1 MVNTLIFNKIQR
13 GNIFNNDF
21 INFDKNN
28 KIEFKKIGRNNI
40 AVIYGPNGTG
50 KTSLSVVLGG
60 KEDKDNI
67 SFDVDFNGTKY
78 TQDNNEL
85 FYVISDQ
92 NGRNIIRGSARDYL
106 LGDNIKREYD
116 LKDYISKEFI
126 LLQKDINKLMK
137 SSFNI
142 SSMKNVLI
150 NQVEN
155 TDLRVFVRNFAN
167 SRFKVE
173 EQLDKSKFLD
183 VVKSLNKEE
192 INITLENE
200 EKYIFIKNNF
210 KYESSLI
217 YRIMNINDKEIKK
230 NEEILKIEENDEALN
245 ILSKFKYKDE
255 CIVCDN
261 KDYNRE
267 ELIERKTSNK
277 ESIIKSLDPITKKI
291 LEDIIQIVKTLD
303 KDPLKIEEIF
313 VKAIETGDKNLILEL
328 KNEILIYIKLFNNEI
343 NNLFKDL
350 VKPELIKRYDEYM
363 KILESQ
369 PTISDEDILYIE
381 KIVSENIRKS
391 IEIKRDTQNGN
402 NLKILLGGKE
412 FLDKDRDELQLSTG
426 QQNFISLSF
435 ELLKAKN
442 SDKEIIILDD
452 PISSFDSIYKNK
464 IAFCIIKFLEGKN
477 QIILTHNTDL
487 IRLLEFQL
495 QNCFNLYL
503 FNNSEN
509 AINGF
514 IKVNL
519 KEKDILLQINK
530 LLDLFRTNIFEE
542 VRNQKHFLISM
553 IPFMRG
559 YANIT
564 GKRQEYTNLSKVM
577 HGYENEKIDILKIYN
592 NLFLDDDVKLSG
604 KLEVSVD
611 DILELDL
618 ENIRILK
625 EDSEYQLLDNTLYHT
640 LSYLYLR
647 LKVEKDLIDIYNVM
661 VNGNMTVQQ
670 IIMKAFT
677 PSNGGTIEDKI
688 FFTSRKTLLNEFNHF
703 EGNMNIF
710 QPAIDIT
717 DIALNEEKESILD
730 YLEKL
735 RKNKEHMIETELE
748 EDLV

>member
-1 MVNTLIFNKIQR
+1 M
-13 GNIFNNDF
+13 
-21 INFDKNN
+21 
-28 KIEFKKIGRNNI
+28 
-40 AVIYGPNGTG
+40 
-50 KTSLSVVLGG
+50 
-60 KEDKDNI
+60 
-67 SFDVDFNGTKY
+67 
-78 TQDNNEL
+78 
-85 FYVISDQ
+85 
-92 NGRNIIRGSARDYL
+92 
-106 LGDNIKREYD
+106 
-116 LKDYISKEFI
+116 
-126 LLQKDINKLMK
+126 
-137 SSFNI
+137 
-142 SSMKNVLI
+142 
-150 NQVEN
+150 
-155 TDLRVFVRNFAN
+155 
-167 SRFKVE
+167 
-173 EQLDKSKFLD
+173 
-183 VVKSLNKEE
+183 
-192 INITLENE
+192 
-200 EKYIFIKNNF
+200 
-210 KYESSLI
+210 
-217 YRIMNINDKEIKK
+217 
-230 NEEILKIEENDEALN
+230 
-245 ILSKFKYKDE
+245 
-255 CIVCDN
+255 
-261 KDYNRE
+261 
-267 ELIERKTSNK
+267 
-277 ESIIKSLDPITKKI
+277 
-291 LEDIIQIVKTLD
+291 
-303 KDPLKIEEIF
+303 
-313 VKAIETGDKNLILEL
+313 
-328 KNEILIYIKLFNNEI
+328 
-343 NNLFKDL
+343 
-350 VKPELIKRYDEYM
+350 
-363 KILESQ
+363 
-369 PTISDEDILYIE
+369 
-381 KIVSENIRKS
+381 
-391 IEIKRDTQNGN
+391 
-402 NLKILLGGKE
+402 
-412 FLDKDRDELQLSTG
+412 
-426 QQNFISLSF
+426 
-435 ELLKAKN
+435 
-442 SDKEIIILDD
+442 
-452 PISSFDSIYKNK
+452 
-464 IAFCIIKFLEGKN
+464 
-477 QIILTHNTDL
+477 